1 MADIDSDNDYD
12 LFLGN
17 TAGTVTFYE
26 NIGNPENYSF
36 KFITNFWQDILII
49 GTNKQNNSKH
59 GASSLEFFDYDHDND
74 LDLLWGDF
82 FSNSLYYLQ
91 NNGTPFSP
99 QISLVS
105 AVFPMNEDSVNTRGF
120 NMPRVVDI
128 DADLDDDLFVSVLYD
143 PSVEQSIIHYINTG
157 TPQQSILVKSTEDYL
172 YTLDVGNNSHLS
184 LVDID
189 GDNDYDLFIGSLNN
203 PNGSI
208 WYFENI
214 GNVEYPEFQLVTEI
228 FSQISSELS
237 LVPAFGD
244 LDSDGDKDLLVGR
257 FDGKLEYYLNVR
269 NQNSYNYISQG
280 FLTDNMSSVIDVGT
294 SSTPFLFDFDYDND
308 LDLICGAFNGKI
320 FFYRNIGDSL
330 NFLFESVPDF
340 FQNIDVGDNSTPTI
354 IDFDN
359 DGKSDL
365 FCGNREGKIFYYRNV
380 GNNISPLWQETPFE
394 LGSLSFGGYSQIIF
408 TDIDNDT
415 DMDLMIG
422 NVKGGI
428 YFFKNKIINAVNIAQ
443 ENIIRQKLSIETFP
457 NPFNSNLKILI
468 SINTFDFVSI
478 DVYNILGEK
487 IKTIYSGFLD
497 VGKHQFYLSSI
508 NTNPEMSSGTYLIVV
523 RNSETTSSQKVL
535 MIK

>member
-1 MADIDSDNDYD
+1 
-12 LFLGN
+12 
-17 TAGTVTFYE
+17 
-26 NIGNPENYSF
+26 
-36 KFITNFWQDILII
+36 
-49 GTNKQNNSKH
+49 
-59 GASSLEFFDYDHDND
+59 
-74 LDLLWGDF
+74 
-82 FSNSLYYLQ
+82 
-91 NNGTPFSP
+91 
-99 QISLVS
+99 
-105 AVFPMNEDSVNTRGF
+105 
-120 NMPRVVDI
+120 
-128 DADLDDDLFVSVLYD
+128 
-143 PSVEQSIIHYINTG
+143 
-157 TPQQSILVKSTEDYL
+157 
-172 YTLDVGNNSHLS
+172 
-184 LVDID
+184 
-189 GDNDYDLFIGSLNN
+189 
-203 PNGSI
+203 
-208 WYFENI
+208 
-214 GNVEYPEFQLVTEI
+214 
-228 FSQISSELS
+228 
-237 LVPAFGD
+237 
-244 LDSDGDKDLLVGR
+244 
-257 FDGKLEYYLNVR
+257 
-269 NQNSYNYISQG
+269 
-280 FLTDNMSSVIDVGT
+280 MSSVIDVGT

-340 FQNIDVGDNSTPTI
+340 FHNIDVGDNSTPTI

-365 FCGNREGKIFYYRNV
+365 FSGNREGKIFYYRNV

-422 NVKGGI
+422 NVKGVI

-478 DVYNILGEK
+478 DVYNILGKK

-497 VGKHQFYLSSI
+497 VGKHQFDLSSI